1 MFLVPKMIGIGEP
14 PLRIEILKKLDTVDF
29 NYAYERSELK
39 KVDGLDIRV
48 VGLDDLILLKRA
60 AAQGRSKARDSE
72 DLTFLEKLKS
82 RLSRR
87 KGF

>member
-48 VGLDDLILLKRA
+48 VGLDDLILF
-60 AAQGRSKARDSE
+60 RSWGSNHN
-72 DLTFLEKLKS
+72 LTVINDESKTKP
-82 RLSRR
+82 
-87 KGF
+87 